1 MNVQGLPTIRSYGD
15 YASSNYGAHA
25 LEVTIGTLTVYFSY
39 KTPVAFDTPQEG
51 TVCRENSWGVT
62 TGKHLNW
69 IQPDKKAR
77 VKSSDFELQFK
88 KVLTRYGLLAGTD
101 YATV

>member
-39 KTPVAFDTPQEG
+39 KTPVAYHTPGTG
-51 TVCRENSWGVT
+51 TVCTENVWGVT

-69 IQPDKKAR
+69 IQPNKKAR
-77 VKSSDFELQFK
+77 LNNAEFERCFKS
-88 KVLTRYGLLAGTD
+88 VLEKYGLNES
-101 YATV
+101 